1 MSLESN
7 KAGRE
12 GEEMAVRLLRNKGFS
27 IVERNYR
34 FGKGELDIVAR
45 DGETLVFVE
54 VKYRQNMEY
63 GEPEYSITPQKIQ
76 QIKKVARCYL
86 FEKHIDEVACRFDV
100 VTILEEEQGSPVINY
115 YKDAF

>member
-12 GEEMAVRLLRNKGFS
+12 GEDLAARMLESKGYS
-27 IVERNYR
+27 IIERNYH
-34 FGKGELDIVAR
+34 FGKGEIDIVAL

-54 VKYRQNMEY
+54 VKYRQNLEY
-63 GEPEYSITPQKIQ
+63 GEPEYSITPQKIK
-76 QIKKVARCYL
+76 QIRKMARCYL
-86 FEKHIDEVACRFDV
+86 FDKHIDENACRFDV
-100 VTILEEEQGSPVINY
+100 VAILEEIPGKPLVNY